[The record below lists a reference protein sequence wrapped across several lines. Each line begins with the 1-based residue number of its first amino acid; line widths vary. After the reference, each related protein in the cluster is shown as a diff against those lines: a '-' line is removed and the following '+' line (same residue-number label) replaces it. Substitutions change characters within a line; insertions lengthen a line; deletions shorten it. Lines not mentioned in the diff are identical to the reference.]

1 MSDRDRQP
9 LVDQALEQSYIAA
22 LWTDEPAA
30 VRKHLG
36 SAMRLDP
43 LDCSSRRHGQI
54 LAAVHELAATGCE
67 ISPLTIRAAF
77 DAQGANAQ
85 VDALDEV
92 FAKHEPRLDSLATM
106 ADRLTTLA
114 HLRRI
119 RGNLAQALESCEQQN
134 LEGAIEH
141 ARDAVGEQPR
151 GKVEVVTLH
160 ASAIA
165 AVDGARNAERGIG
178 RVVPTGFPLLDNS
191 LRGFMA
197 ATMTIIGGRTGA
209 GKSSLM
215 LAMALKQARMGVQAG
230 IVSLEDPR
238 ELWGARAIAH
248 LSGIPSDEL
257 LGQQLGF
264 DSQSE
269 LDRALSALQHI
280 GVRLVYELN
289 RPLGDVLTAIRALVN
304 AGCGIVYVDYLQAI
318 MLGHDGK
325 RAELVSDAAQRI
337 KSECQALN
345 VPLIL
350 GSQLT
355 RADKHSRFAEP
366 FESELKESGDLENK
380 AEAVCLLWKSSDDED
395 AQAFGK
401 FSKIKHTPKR
411 PRFELI
417 RNGTGAVTNLG
428 PFTFQQQGSGNGNHE
443 QQRKPWA

>member
-1 MSDRDRQP
+1 VTERDRQQ
-9 LVDQALEQSYIAA
+9 LVDVALERSYIAA
-22 LWTDEPAA
+22 LWNDDAPT
-30 VRKHLG
+30 VRKHL
-36 SAMRLDP
+36 SSPQRLDP
-43 LDCSSRRHGQI
+43 LDCWSRQHGQI
-54 LAAVHELAATGCE
+54 LAAVHELAAAGGE

-77 DAQGANAQ
+77 DAQGATAQ
-85 VDALDEV
+85 VDALDEI
-92 FAKHEPRLDSLATM
+92 FAKHEPRPDSLGTM
-106 ADRLTTLA
+106 AHRLTQLG
-114 HLRRI
+114 HLRRV
-119 RGNLAQALESCEQQN
+119 RSNLAQALESCEQQN

-141 ARDAVGEQPR
+141 ARDAVGEEPR
-151 GKVEVVTLH
+151 GQVEVEALH

-165 AVDGARNAERGIG
+165 AVDGARRAELGIG
-178 RVVPTGFPLLDNS
+178 QVVPTGFPLLDNT

-197 ATMTIIGGRTGA
+197 ASMAIIGGRTGA

-238 ELWGARAIAH
+238 TLWGARAIAH
-248 LSGIPSDEL
+248 VSGIPSDEL
-257 LGQQLGF
+257 LAQQLSF
-264 DSQSE
+264 DSERE
-269 LDRALSALQHI
+269 LERALAELQHI
-280 GVRLVYELN
+280 GVQLVYALN

-318 MLGHDGK
+318 MLGHEAK
-325 RAELVSDAAQRI
+325 RAELVSEAAQRL

-345 VPLIL
+345 VPLVL

-355 RADKHSRFAEP
+355 RAEKHSRFAEP

-380 AEAVCLLWKSSDDED
+380 AEAVCLLWKSSDGED

-411 PRFELI
+411 PRFEVI

-428 PFTFQQQGSGNGNHE
+428 PFTQHSNGNE
-443 QQRKPWA
+443 QPTRQPW